1 LSDERQE
8 TSGIGLSRGE
18 KLRIVSIYS
27 SIAAATL
34 LGFLASLVVGKLS
47 VVLAGLGIVTYVF
60 GLRHGVEA
68 DHIAAIDNTTRK
80 LMQEKQR
87 PLTVGMWFS
96 LGHSTIVVAL
106 IVALVVA
113 TRAIVGQIPAL
124 QNVGAIVGTTVSG
137 IFLWLIGLVNVAIV
151 LGIYRIFRGLREGRL
166 DQAELENLLD
176 NRGFLNRY
184 FRPLFRIVKR
194 PWQIYPI
201 GVLFGLG
208 FDTASEI
215 ALIAI
220 SVGIGVSSSVPIWMI
235 LVLPFMFTCGMVLVD
250 TTDGV
255 TMRLA
260 YGWAFLKPIRK
271 IYYNL
276 TVTIISILVALV
288 IGTVELLQVVSG
300 EFKLEGPFWSWVG
313 TLDFETIG
321 FGIIGIF
328 ILSWLLSLA
337 YWKYKRYD
345 EMLLS

>member
-1 LSDERQE
+1 
-8 TSGIGLSRGE
+8 GIGLSRGE

-60 GLRHGVEA
+60 GLRHGVDA

-151 LGIYRIFRGLREGRL
+151 LGI
-166 DQAELENLLD
+166 
-176 NRGFLNRY
+176 
-184 FRPLFRIVKR
+184 
-194 PWQIYPI
+194 
-201 GVLFGLG
+201 
-208 FDTASEI
+208 
-215 ALIAI
+215 
-220 SVGIGVSSSVPIWMI
+220 
-235 LVLPFMFTCGMVLVD
+235 
-250 TTDGV
+250 
-255 TMRLA
+255 
-260 YGWAFLKPIRK
+260 
-271 IYYNL
+271 
-276 TVTIISILVALV
+276 
-288 IGTVELLQVVSG
+288 
-300 EFKLEGPFWSWVG
+300 
-313 TLDFETIG
+313 
-321 FGIIGIF
+321 
-328 ILSWLLSLA
+328 
-337 YWKYKRYD
+337 
-345 EMLLS
+345 